1 MFITIYLWW
10 SKIVCLSIRDLDRFD
25 VAFIN
30 LQQVERDITFFSIYG
45 MPVYMEDSHRA
56 EGI

>member
-1 MFITIYLWW
+1 
-10 SKIVCLSIRDLDRFD
+10 
-25 VAFIN
+25 
-30 LQQVERDITFFSIYG
+30 VERDITFFSIYG